1 MNIIYKNIL
10 VAVDGS
16 EASENAFD
24 KAVAIAKSNKSQL
37 VIVHVIDSRSFS
49 MLGGAYKE
57 VFIENTE
64 SFANE
69 LLISFEKRAK

>member
-37 VIVHVIDSRSFS
+37 VIVHAIDSRSFS
-49 MLGGAYKE
+49 MLGGHIKR
-57 VFIENTE
+57 F
-64 SFANE
+64 
-69 LLISFEKRAK
+69 LLKIQRVSQTNY